1 MSRAAGRENVRY
13 QPPLDGV
20 RALAVLAVLLFHAG
34 VRQLPGGFLGVDA
47 FFVLSGFLITSLL
60 LGELQRTGGIALGAF
75 WMRRARR
82 LLPALLA
89 TLVVVALLARTL
101 AGGEELA
108 LVRGDALATLAYVA
122 NWRMIY
128 RGTDYFAQ
136 NAAPSPLQHTWSLG
150 IEEQFY
156 LCWPVIAIAV
166 IVFAPRLTRRARTYL
181 ARPPHTRW
189 MRRTRPRWAH
199 PAPTRLERPTQPRA
213 ARRTQPRTASRTP
226 IRWRRPTQTRLASP
240 TPTSLERPT
249 RPDAAR
255 RTQTSW
261 TRPAHTRS
269 TRPAHTRWARTTPAG
284 PAHEEAG
291 PRQASRTQRF
301 GRGILLALVLAG
313 ALASAIT
320 AALLY
325 REGDVGRAYFGTDTR
340 AQALFIGCALA
351 LVLSGREPGFRRRGQ
366 RISGVAAAL
375 GLVVT
380 GFLWAYADG
389 TQAWLYRGGLTL
401 GALGVVAVLWHV
413 SVVPAGTLSRVLS
426 VAPLVMI
433 GQISY
438 GLYLWHWPL
447 FQLLDADRTGVTG
460 TRLIM
465 LRLAVVLA
473 VAIASYW
480 LIERPVRRGVRRPAW
495 FAGRRAAM
503 ASALAVTVLVAGTV
517 AAVMSGTRPATVT
530 AAAPVV
536 VFPSGAT
543 SAGASAAHGPMTRAG
558 RKPGG
563 QPRITILGDSVA
575 WTVGTYLPEH
585 PGLTVT
591 TRAIQGCGIALL
603 PDILTQG
610 SPHTNYPN
618 CEHWPDRWRS
628 AIRLDDPDVAVI
640 LLNRWELMDR
650 RIQGGYQHVGQPAF
664 DTYLSGQLT
673 EGISIAKS
681 RGAQIVLLTA
691 AYTRRSERPDGGLY
705 PEDEPIRVDAWNHL
719 LQATALRF
727 PGQVSVLDLNAVTCP
742 GGRFAWDVGGLRI
755 RSDGLHFTP
764 PGVQQVIAPWLLPQ
778 VARIAVAGPPA
789 PQGRATARPD

>member
-1 MSRAAGRENVRY
+1 MSRAPSRQNVRY

-60 LGELQRTGGIALGAF
+60 LGELRRTGRIALGEF
-75 WMRRARR
+75 WLRRARR

-89 TLVVVALLARTL
+89 VLVVVALLARTL
-101 AGGEELA
+101 AGGEELT

-156 LCWPVIAIAV
+156 LCWPVIVIAV
-166 IVFAPRLTRRARTYL
+166 IVFAPRLMRRARPYL

-189 MRRTRPRWAH
+189 MHRAQKRWPRPT
-199 PAPTRLERPTQPRA
+199 PTGPERPTQPR
-213 ARRTQPRTASRTP
+213 PASRAQQ
-226 IRWRRPTQTRLASP
+226 RWARQPSTRLARPNQPRMVSRTQKRWAHP
-240 TPTSLERPT
+240 THARLARPAQP
-249 RPDAAR
+249 RVAR
-255 RTQTSW
+255 RTQTRW
-261 TRPAHTRS
+261 
-269 TRPAHTRWARTTPAG
+269 TRPAHTRWARTTLPG
-284 PAHEEAG
+284 PAQEEAE
-291 PRQASRTQRF
+291 PRQARLTQRF

-313 ALASAIT
+313 ALASAIA

-325 REGDVGRAYFGTDTR
+325 RDGDVGRAYFGTDTR
-340 AQALFIGCALA
+340 AQALLIGCALA
-351 LVLSGREPGFRRRGQ
+351 LVLRARGPSAGP
-366 RISGVAAAL
+366 RIQWVSGVAAAL
-375 GLVVT
+375 GLVIT
-380 GFLWAYADG
+380 GFLWAYGDG

-401 GALGVVAVLWHV
+401 GAIGVAAVLWHV

-447 FQLLDADRTGVTG
+447 FQLLDADRTGLTG

-465 LRLAVVLA
+465 LRLAVVLV
-473 VAIASYW
+473 VATASYW

-495 FAGRRAAM
+495 FVGRRAAM

-517 AAVMSGTRPATVT
+517 AAVVSGTRPATVT

-536 VFPSGAT
+536 VFPSGAP
-543 SAGASAAHGPMTRAG
+543 SAGASATHGPMTRAG

-628 AIRLDDPDVAVI
+628 AIRIDDPDVAVI

-664 DTYLSGQLT
+664 DAYLSGQLT
-673 EGISIAKS
+673 QGIGIAKS

-691 AYTRRSERPDGGLY
+691 SYTRRSERPDGGLY

-742 GGRFAWDVGGLRI
+742 GGRFAWDVDGLRI

-778 VARIAVAGPPA
+778 VARIAVTGPPA